1 MATIHLAG
9 SIVLFLFGGV
19 ITLFGL
25 VGLDVGNPLAN
36 RIVFGLSG
44 FHFFVIGV
52 FVIVTG
58 VFVAQMS
65 KSKWVLEEWVFSVT
79 HSKSLEGFW

>member
-19 ITLFGL
+19 ITVIGIVFMTAT
-25 VGLDVGNPLAN
+25 NPLWQDG
-36 RIVFGLSG
+36 FGLSG

-58 VFVAQMS
+58 VFVARMS
-65 KSKWVLEEWVFSVT
+65 KSK
-79 HSKSLEGFW
+79 

>member
-25 VGLDVGNPLAN
+25 LAMSSPS
-36 RIVFGLSG
+36 FHEALGLSG

-52 FVIVTG
+52 FVIITG
-58 VFVAQMS
+58 VFVALTS
-65 KSKWVLEEWVFSVT
+65 KK
-79 HSKSLEGFW
+79 K